1 MSKAFN
7 TRDRVKQ
14 SLSDQLKA
22 EMAEWEAKHGPIKT
36 IPAKA
41 VPEVPRY
48 NGKNHADIGKRFE
61 GENA

>member
-7 TRDRVKQ
+7 SRDQSKQ
-14 SLSDQLKA
+14 SLSDQLKQ
-22 EMAEWEAKHGPIKT
+22 EMAEWEKRNGKIKT

-48 NGKNHADIGKRFE
+48 NGKNHADIGKRR
-61 GENA
+61 AKLDD